1 MIWGWQPACPIECYI
16 HEWVVGV
23 GDSGLDQRPRGP
35 DVKFLSKNKAF
46 EWFAGIIS
54 VLKVSNYT

>member
-1 MIWGWQPACPIECYI
+1 M

-54 VLKVSNYT
+54 VLKVSNYAF